1 MKLPRFKLPFVAR
14 AFLVVLGFATAMLP
28 LNAIRSGYFHQGNHG
43 RDPYDITQSQEP
55 AIFWAL
61 VAIFLLLSA
70 GIFYVVIASIPWK
83 QNK

>member
-14 AFLVVLGFATAMLP
+14 ALLLVLGVGSAVLP
-28 LNAIRSGYFHQGNHG
+28 FNAIRCGCFHMSDHG

-61 VAIFLLLSA
+61 VAIFSLLAA
-70 GIFYVVIASIPWK
+70 GIFYVVIASK
-83 QNK
+83 RSDA